1 MPLRGEALQH
11 AISVVLPVFFF
22 LHSGDNRG
30 GRSDAVAGS
39 VPAGYFLTFLRARAS
54 VRTSARAHYGVALF
68 GWDQHLFVSFLSA
81 FRLRLWFAVSTTPGR
96 HSEALTSCHCPLR
109 GSCSSIQTGYS
120 DQRMMRPRLSAA
132 LSLMRSRSS
141 SSMRVS
147 LFSTRELLS
156 VSVRAPAGASTC
168 KPSRSVVRMTPAPL
182 RASRSSRAFIRRTAP
197 AHRVLC

>member
-1 MPLRGEALQH
+1 MPLRLQALEH
-11 AISVVLPVFFF
+11 AVSVVLPVFFF

-68 GWDQHLFVSFLSA
+68 GWDHLLCCSFLSA
-81 FRLRLWFAVSTTPGR
+81 FQLRLRFAVSTTLGR
-96 HSEALTSCHCPLR
+96 HSEALTSCHSPVS
-109 GSCSSIQTGYS
+109 GSCILIQPGYS
-120 DQRMMRPRLSAA
+120 DQRMTRPRLPAA

-141 SSMRVS
+141 ISMRAS

-156 VSVRAPAGASTC
+156 VSV
-168 KPSRSVVRMTPAPL
+168 
-182 RASRSSRAFIRRTAP
+182 
-197 AHRVLC
+197 